1 MKRKLLS
8 LIKMVSKNLLYGII
22 IQCIFLTSLMAA
34 EGNAQIKPLDKAFV
48 KLEHQTKSVQSL
60 FEEMESKTDYVF
72 VYPDDLLNNN
82 PTVTLERGKKSVEEV
97 LIEIA
102 KATKLKFKQVNN
114 TVYVGKNVQNRAD
127 AVEITIDEIELVGA
141 VTDEGG
147 NPLPGVAIVEKG
159 TTNGTVTDLDGKYSI
174 SVQEGS
180 ELVVSYVGYK
190 SQTVQVGSSSQ
201 LDIVLEEDLGDL
213 EEVVVVGY
221 GTQKKSTLTGSVT
234 DLKAD
239 KLAKNPTTNVKGLLV
254 GQVPGLVTNQN
265 PGLPGSDN
273 VDISIRGFGSPLV
286 IVDGVESH
294 LDRLDPND
302 IESISVLK
310 DASAAIYGARA
321 GNGVILVTTK
331 RGTSGKPKVS
341 YHGYFATQK
350 RLTFPEQVDAGS
362 FIKLGRDAVFN
373 TQYDPANPNADISYG
388 TLFTEENLEK
398 YNAPGAPSY
407 DWANATVKEGGSPLQ
422 NHNLSFRGGSENV
435 KYYVSVGMQD
445 QSGIF
450 KGDYDYKKFSVTSNT
465 DIKLSEGL
473 DLKLN
478 VSHINEQQ
486 DYASSSI
493 GDIWNDLR
501 TAQPIHPTVL
511 PDPTKNPYSG
521 FNARSPVTRI
531 NKDVVGY
538 ENTNKK
544 TTAGAAELSYNLPFF
559 KDLTVGARM
568 NFRFRGAV
576 RERLTKFYEV
586 YSYNPDDITEEFDG
600 YKLEGSQGINAYTKS
615 IFGPGSDPRSRF
627 LYRGYARYNK
637 DVSKHNFSALAFVER
652 EDNVYSDLSVT
663 RRDLLSPDIPQVSG
677 ANELTITNGTGRD
690 IEYTRISVAGRFN
703 YSYDEKYLFEA
714 TLRADASSKFGPKVR
729 WGYFPSV
736 SAGWNIARED
746 FLKDAAVLDQLK
758 LRLSYSQT
766 GVDNNLSNTSF
777 EYLTGFEERVGNIYV
792 LNGSQV
798 PQIQSSG
805 LPNELVTWEETTL
818 YNVGVDYTLF
828 DGRVFGTFDGFYRY
842 RDGLLRT
849 PLEDLPGTFGAPLPA
864 VNLDARSNR
873 GFDASLGVRGYVGDF
888 KYNIVAGVGYTR
900 EKYEKYQEDIDET
913 DPVQVRFDKRTGRW
927 VNTVFGYKSDGLFN
941 TQAEVDEYLDT
952 HTFEDINGSPKP
964 GDIRYVDL
972 TGDGVIN
979 REDRYEIG
987 YGNDPQLTYSLQPS
1001 LTYKNFN
1008 LSMLWQGGS
1017 QFNVFVVGA
1026 FRAAFDNEQV
1036 PLKLHEEY
1044 SWIQDPANPGVGAN
1058 PNAQLPAFNRDG
1070 ARAWNDTQSDFWMKD
1085 GTYVRLKTATLS
1097 YTFSQQILSRVGV
1110 DRLSVY
1116 VSGDNIVAF
1125 NKLGIFKGNIDPEE
1139 ASRPNAFNLPLLRT
1153 MSFGVQV
1160 AL

>member
-1 MKRKLLS
+1 MKRKLLD
-8 LIKMVSKNLLYGII
+8 LIIMVSKNLLYGII
-22 IQCIFLTSLMAA
+22 IQCLFLSTLMAK

-48 KLEHQTKSVQSL
+48 KVEKRDWTVKAL
-60 FEEMESKTDYVF
+60 FEEMERKTDYVF
-72 VYPDDLLNNN
+72 VYPDDVVDNKPMVSIGNEEL
-82 PTVTLERGKKSVEEV
+82 SVEMV
-97 LIEIA
+97 LTEIA
-102 KATKLKFKQVNN
+102 KTTGLKFKQVNN
-114 TVYVGKNVQNRAD
+114 SVYVGRQRDIIK
-127 AVEITIDEIELVGA
+127 AVEANIVAVEVSGVITDK
-141 VTDEGG
+141 DG

-159 TTNGTVTDLDGKYSI
+159 TTNGTVTDLDGQYSI
-174 SVQEGS
+174 NVQEGG
-180 ELVVSYVGYK
+180 ELVFSFVGFK
-190 SQTVQVGSSSQ
+190 TRTVQVGSNSQ
-201 LDIVLEEDLGDL
+201 INIILEEDLGDL
-213 EEVVVVGY
+213 DEVVVVGY

-265 PGLPGSDN
+265 PGLPGADN
-273 VDISIRGFGSPLV
+273 VSISIRGFGAPLV
-286 IVDGVESH
+286 IVDGVESY

-331 RGTSGKPKVS
+331 RGTSGKPKIS

-373 TQYDPANPNADISYG
+373 TQFDPANPDADISYG

-398 YNAPGAPSY
+398 YTAPGAPSY
-407 DWANATVKEGGSPLQ
+407 DWANATVKKGGSPLQ
-422 NHNLSFRGGSENV
+422 NHNLSLRGGSEDV
-435 KYYVSVGMQD
+435 KYYFSIGMQD

-450 KGDYDYKKFSVTSNT
+450 NGDYDYSKFSITSNT

-486 DYASSSI
+486 DYAASAI

-501 TAQPIHPTVL
+501 TAQPIYPTSL

-531 NKDVVGY
+531 QKDVVGY

-544 TTAGAAELSYNLPFF
+544 TTAGAVELSYNLPFF
-559 KDLTVGARM
+559 KDLTLGART
-568 NFRFRGAV
+568 NFRFRTGV
-576 RERLTKFYEV
+576 REELTKFYQV
-586 YSYNPDDITEEFDG
+586 YSYNPDDITDTYDG
-600 YKLEGSQGINAYTKS
+600 YQLEGSAGINSYTKE
-615 IFGPGSDPRSRF
+615 IFGPSDPRSRF
-627 LYRGYARYNK
+627 LYRGYARYDK
-637 DVSKHNFSALAFVER
+637 DISKHNISFLAFGER
-652 EDNVYSDLSVT
+652 EDNVYNRLQVT
-663 RRDLLSPDIPQVSG
+663 RRDLLSPDIPEVSG
-677 ANELTITNGTGRD
+677 ANELTTTAGTGRD
-690 IEYTRISVAGRFN
+690 VEYTRISFAGRLN
-703 YSYDEKYLFEA
+703 YSFDEKYLFEA

-746 FLKDAAVLDQLK
+746 FMKNAEVFDQLK

-766 GVDNNLSNTSF
+766 GVDNNLGNTSF
-777 EYLTGFEERVGNIYV
+777 EYLSGFEERTGNIY
-792 LNGSQV
+792 LLDGQQV
-798 PQIQSSG
+798 PQIQTSG
-805 LPNELVTWEETTL
+805 LPNALVTWEETTL
-818 YNVGVDYTLF
+818 YNAGVDYTLF
-828 DGRVFGTFDGFYRY
+828 GGRVFGSFDGFYRY
-842 RDGLLRT
+842 RDGLLRL
-849 PLEDLPGTFGAPLPA
+849 PLESLPGTFGAALPQ

-873 GFDASLGVRGYVGDF
+873 GFDASLGVKGAVGDF
-888 KYNIVAGVGYTR
+888 QYNVVAGVGYTR
-900 EKYEKYQEDIDET
+900 EKYEKYQEDINET
-913 DPVQVRFDKRTGRW
+913 DPVQVKFNKRTGRW
-927 VNTVFGYKSDGLFN
+927 VNQVFGYKSDGLFN
-941 TQAEVDEYLDT
+941 SQAEVDEYLDT
-952 HTFEDINGSPKP
+952 YTFEDINGTPKP
-964 GDIRYVDL
+964 GDIRYVDI

-987 YGNDPQLTYSLQPS
+987 YGNDPQLTYSLSPS
-1001 LTYKNFN
+1001 FTYKNFN

-1017 QFNVFVVGA
+1017 QFNVFISGA
-1026 FRAAFDNEQV
+1026 YRGPFNNEQV

-1044 SWIQDPANPGVGAN
+1044 SWTQDPANPGVGSN

-1070 ARAWNDTQSDFWMKD
+1070 TRTWNDLQSDFWMKD
-1085 GTYVRLKTATLS
+1085 GTYMRLKTATLS
-1097 YTFSQQILSRVGV
+1097 YSLSKEVLSRIGL
-1110 DRLSVY
+1110 DRVTVY
-1116 VSGDNIVAF
+1116 VSGDNIVSF
-1125 NKLGIFKGNIDPEE
+1125 NKLGIFKGNLDPEE
-1139 ASRPNAFNLPLLRT
+1139 ASQPNAFNLPLLRT